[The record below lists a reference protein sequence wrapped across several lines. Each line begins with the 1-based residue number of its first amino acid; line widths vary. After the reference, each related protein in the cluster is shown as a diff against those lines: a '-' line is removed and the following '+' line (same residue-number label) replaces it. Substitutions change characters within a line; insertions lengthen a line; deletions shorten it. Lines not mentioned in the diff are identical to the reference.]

1 MDPWSIVD
9 SAWWGET
16 TEWRI
21 RHIYSAYEPA
31 LGAWGYRWI
40 IWLSSSPSWLLS
52 WQLCSGFI
60 TTSFFSGTV
69 LWKGSVSSLAD
80 VDTFMISFYFC
91 HRLSVWTAHCAL
103 WVCRCVFSVFGLRV
117 CRLYINVIRFELRR
131 QNFVNISIGADL
143 SLQQL
148 WSSSSQCRQVVQL
161 RKILLQSR
169 EG

>member
-1 MDPWSIVD
+1 MDPRSIVDSRLCIVHSAWSILD

-52 WQLCSGFI
+52 WQLCTGFI

-69 LWKGSVSSLAD
+69 LWKGSVLSLAD
-80 VDTFMISFYFC
+80 VDTFMISFYLSDPSPIIGYACHSLTDWLLFSKLDWCDPGVWICLLKTCWGCFC
-91 HRLSVWTAHCAL
+91 C
-103 WVCRCVFSVFGLRV
+103 
-117 CRLYINVIRFELRR
+117 
-131 QNFVNISIGADL
+131 
-143 SLQQL
+143 
-148 WSSSSQCRQVVQL
+148 QCWWWG
-161 RKILLQSR
+161 S
-169 EG
+169 G